1 MIYLFLVYI
10 LFVMVPPVEFLLLI
24 QFFHVVLRLQEVF
37 FFNSK
42 VESQTMNLLGV
53 WMEDFLALNNRMLV
67 DGMKNV
73 VVLH

>member
-1 MIYLFLVYI
+1 
-10 LFVMVPPVEFLLLI
+10 MVPPVEFLLLI